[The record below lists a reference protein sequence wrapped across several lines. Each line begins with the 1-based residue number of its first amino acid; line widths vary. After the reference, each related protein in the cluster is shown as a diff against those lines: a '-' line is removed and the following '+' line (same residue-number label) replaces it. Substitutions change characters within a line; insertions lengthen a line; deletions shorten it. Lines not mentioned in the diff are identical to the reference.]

1 MEIDAH
7 IARRVREL
15 RQARG
20 QTLEALA
27 DSSGVSRS
35 MISLIERG
43 ETSPTAAVLHKLA
56 NALGVGLPALF
67 SEEERS
73 VSELPIARVAE
84 QPVWKDPASG
94 YVRRQV
100 SPTGFASPIS
110 LTEVIFPAGESVA
123 FDNSGR
129 NTLSH
134 QQVWVLEGEMKITAG
149 DKAWHL
155 RTGDCLAMLL
165 GDHMVFQNPTR
176 RPARYVVAMVTASMR
191 GSTRWGSPQSG
202 SS

>member
-27 DSSGVSRS
+27 ESSGVSRS

-56 NALGVGLPALF
+56 SALGVVLPALF

-110 LTEVIFPAGESVA
+110 LVEITFPAGQSVA
-123 FDNSGR
+123 FDNAGR
-129 NTLSH
+129 NSLTH

-165 GDHMVFQNPTR
+165 GDHIVFSNPTR
-176 RPARYVVAMVTASMR
+176 RPARYAVAMTSISMR
-191 GSTRWGSPQSG
+191 ASR
-202 SS
+202 